1 MFHAQWRLS
10 VITFISVPVTLVVC
24 KVRSLFSPPVQFS
37 SSGDLVRGI
46 ISSQPHIQTS
56 CCSHP
61 HISHAGFL
69 VQVYGS
75 YYRKLSKNVQEV
87 LAEAN
92 VVAEEVLSTM
102 TTVKAFAAE
111 DAAESSYAERLQKFA
126 HLQLKEAAAYSV
138 YAFTTILMPNS
149 VAVVALF
156 YVTSQTL
163 FPQVS

>member
-1 MFHAQWRLS
+1 M
-10 VITFISVPVTLVVC
+10 
-24 KVRSLFSPPVQFS
+24 
-37 SSGDLVRGI
+37 
-46 ISSQPHIQTS
+46 
-56 CCSHP
+56 
-61 HISHAGFL
+61 
-69 VQVYGS
+69 
-75 YYRKLSKNVQEV
+75 

-111 DAAESSYAERLQKFA
+111 DAAESSYADRLQKFT

-156 YVTSQTL
+156 YVCPQPYLPTAAQPLDTALWDCYSLLPIHMMAEMHVISHMSSVPTCIVVLCKAVQSMTEHDCTSTL
-163 FPQVS
+163 TTPVLCPVMCPAGRDTGVAAPHEPRLLD